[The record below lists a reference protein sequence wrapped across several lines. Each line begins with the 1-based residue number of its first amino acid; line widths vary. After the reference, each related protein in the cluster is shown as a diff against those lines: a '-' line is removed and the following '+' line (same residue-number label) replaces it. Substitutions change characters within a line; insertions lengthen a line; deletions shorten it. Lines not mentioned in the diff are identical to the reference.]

1 MTVSMKTDPKKL
13 AGYLARQFES
23 TNEVSLLVVGAGAL
37 NQAIKATIIA
47 KTFLAAQGHSL
58 IVLPAFANVQIGPDE
73 KTAIRLAV
81 QKVNA

>member
-1 MTVSMKTDPKKL
+1 MTVSVKTDPKKL
-13 AGYLARQFES
+13 AGFLARQFES

-47 KTFLAAQGHSL
+47 KTFLAAQGRSL
-58 IVLPAFANVQIGPDE
+58 IVLPAFANVQIGTEE